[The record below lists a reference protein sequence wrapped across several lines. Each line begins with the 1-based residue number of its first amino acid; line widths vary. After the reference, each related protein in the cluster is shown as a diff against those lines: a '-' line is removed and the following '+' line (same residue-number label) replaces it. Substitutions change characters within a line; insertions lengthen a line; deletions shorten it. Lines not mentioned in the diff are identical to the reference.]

1 MKDVRIKK
9 HTYYFFNDIINI
21 KNFDP
26 NNIKIEVIQKY
37 SYLLHW
43 TCSKIQH
50 MIKDSKYIKIN
61 SVNCLYLIINK
72 VNGYFDETNSTA
84 QKMNF
89 PLRISSVNL
98 TKSAENY

>member
-1 MKDVRIKK
+1 
-9 HTYYFFNDIINI
+9 
-21 KNFDP
+21 
-26 NNIKIEVIQKY
+26 
-37 SYLLHW
+37 
-43 TCSKIQH
+43 
-50 MIKDSKYIKIN
+50 MIKDSKYTKIN